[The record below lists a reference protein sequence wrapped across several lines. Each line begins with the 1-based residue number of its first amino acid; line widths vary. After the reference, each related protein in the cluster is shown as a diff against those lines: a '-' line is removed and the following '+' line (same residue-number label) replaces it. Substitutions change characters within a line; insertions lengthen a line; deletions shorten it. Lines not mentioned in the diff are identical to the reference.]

1 MKKNNPLTEKMVELL
16 EEAGAKVVDVTP
28 RTIDG
33 SFEKAKEKYI
43 RDSGFGN
50 AEYMFSKKALY
61 CPKCDFYFFLSG
73 MGEYRCPQCGNE
85 DTIDLRVSLEPMEK
99 DSFLKK
105 VKDKIIEFEKNEH

>member
-1 MKKNNPLTEKMVELL
+1 MKKETQTEALVRML

-28 RTIDG
+28 KTIDG

-43 RDSGFGN
+43 RDGGFGN

-99 DSFLKK
+99 DSFLRK
-105 VKDKIIEFEKNEH
+105 VKDKIIEFESKEKI